1 MIRVCMKHKL
11 CDCHFKLLEKAA
23 VCDTLRADHKA
34 TLVLAILHMTNK
46 PVFKENVVRPI
57 YDVDFKICHTDE
69 MPGDLKK
76 KPSQGRLCLPFLYF
90 SLIGEGSYK
99 RGFLVKVRLYYVQG
113 VYYDYDRDAPCE
125 TVTVSPSAISGCRV
139 YCPREARNTRLLN
152 SQVASACVR
161 PVD

>member
-23 VCDTLRADHKA
+23 VCDTLRADNEA
-34 TLVLAILHMTNK
+34 LLLMAILHMTNK
-46 PVFKENVVRPI
+46 PVLKENVVRPI
-57 YDVDFKICHTDE
+57 YDVNFKISHSDE
-69 MPGDLKK
+69 MLGDLKK

-113 VYYDYDRDAPCE
+113 VYYDRDAPCE
-125 TVTVSPSAISGCRV
+125 TVTVSPSAIKGCSV
-139 YCPREARNTRLLN
+139 Y
-152 SQVASACVR
+152 
-161 PVD
+161 